1 MHRISIILLALVAVG
16 LLLGMLSCNSL
27 ALSGDKKY
35 KTDLTNVL
43 LKIKAQIEQEGD
55 VPEGSVTKLEKL
67 LDNNEEQFGKKG
79 SFREATMIV
88 EDLKNANADPAQKY
102 SMNQNAL
109 LKIIGVLETLKTEV
123 QD

>member
-1 MHRISIILLALVAVG
+1 MHRISNILLALVAVG
-16 LLLGMLSCNSL
+16 LLLSIFGCTSL

-43 LKIKAQIEQEGD
+43 LKIKAEIESDGD
-55 VPEGSVTKLEKL
+55 VPETSISKLEKL
-67 LDNNEEQFGKKG
+67 LSKSEAEFGKKG
-79 SFREATMIV
+79 SFREAQLIV
-88 EDLKNANADPAQKY
+88 ADLKKANEEPGNKFNL
-102 SMNQNAL
+102 NQNAL